1 MSTIHRS
8 WAALGASAALSDDTA
23 RFNTVLSIA
32 TSRQGR
38 TSTASPIHSRR
49 GAFPAPR
56 DVLTDDIDPSAIWRY
71 AGCQIAMVT
80 ALMITE
86 SLGGRGVLRERLPD
100 YAAVS
105 DPTRTGLPYA
115 GLEALAR
122 RYAIPLPRILRVL
135 ALPARTHARRKKERQ
150 LSAAEPELHLGL
162 AGGGAGGRQKLG
174 APL

>member
-49 GAFPAPR
+49 VAFPASSG
-56 DVLTDDIDPSAIWRY
+56 VLTDDIDPSAIWRY

-86 SLGGRGVLRERLPD
+86 SLGGRGGRRARL
-100 YAAVS
+100 A
-105 DPTRTGLPYA
+105 RYA
-115 GLEALAR
+115 GG
-122 RYAIPLPRILRVL
+122 V
-135 ALPARTHARRKKERQ
+135 
-150 LSAAEPELHLGL
+150 
-162 AGGGAGGRQKLG
+162 GR
-174 APL
+174 A